1 MYMPLQMAADLPE
14 NYKSIWMLSSLSKML
29 QQIGMIQRFLSAEPG
44 DYIITARKAK
54 GTENW
59 FVGGITDENK
69 EIIP

>member
-1 MYMPLQMAADLPE
+1 
-14 NYKSIWMLSSLSKML
+14 
-29 QQIGMIQRFLSAEPG
+29 MIQNSFCRTG

-69 EIIP
+69 EIIL